1 MTEVFQGFSNIL
13 LEAYTALIAA
23 VPPIVQTFILFFGI
37 ALFIVV
43 SALLIWIFYRSISK
57 KNLFGLNLNKYNKSQ
72 HPFMTKVLAGVFYIL
87 EYILLLPF
95 IIFLWFIAFTFF
107 LILLASEGTSISSLL
122 LLAATIIAAIR
133 MISYHNE
140 DLARDVAKL
149 IPLTLLA
156 TSLLN
161 PNFFSITRILGQIK
175 ALPGLTTNVLTY
187 LLFIIILELV
197 MRTLDFLF
205 SLFNLNGFKTET
217 DEQTAEEEEAVK
229 KELAKP
235 TKKKRK

>member
-1 MTEVFQGFSNIL
+1 MVEVFQTFSNIL
-13 LEAYTALIAA
+13 IEAYNALIAA
-23 VPPIVQTFILFFGI
+23 VPQSVQTFILFFGI

-43 SALLIWIFYRSISK
+43 SALLIYLFYQSISK

-72 HPFMTKVLAGVFYIL
+72 HPFITKALAGIFYII

-95 IIFLWFIAFTFF
+95 IIFLWFVAFTFF
-107 LILLASEGTSISSLL
+107 LILLGEGVEINILL
-122 LLAATIIAAIR
+122 LVAATTIAAIR

-140 DLARDVAKL
+140 DLAKDVAKL

-161 PNFFSITRILGQIK
+161 PNFFSITRIFGQIK
-175 ALPGLTTNVLTY
+175 EIPGLFNHVLAF
-187 LLFIIILELV
+187 LFFIVILEFV
-197 MRTLDFLF
+197 MRVLDFLF
-205 SLFNLNGFKTET
+205 SLFQLGKLGTET
-217 DEQTAEEEEAVK
+217 EETTAEEEEAVQ

-235 TKKKRK
+235 ARKRKK